1 MKNKIQGNPHIEN
14 MDEFIQRQIY
24 NYSDTNMPKPRHMA
38 QGGRM
43 ISYDNPKKDWEV
55 IYNSMTPI
63 QKGQFN
69 ARNKKTIKI
78 TGSAPSSVSRV
89 ASITDDDKEYFDDQ
103 KKKGKIPIEINFDKW
118 LDEKEDFEL
127 GGDPDAKLKKKRM
140 DEMVLSNALQKL
152 DDAMSGIMS
161 TLNLAGGGKVVDL
174 SAYRKSKE
182 PAQVKQI
189 NLADYFK
196 VGMAVADLN
205 ESERQLVNDLLKRT
219 LGKNPK

>member
-1 MKNKIQGNPHIEN
+1 MQKKIQGKPHIEN

-24 NYSDTNMPKPRHMA
+24 NYSDTKMPKPQHMA
-38 QGGRM
+38 KGGSM
-43 ISYDNPKKDWEV
+43 VSYDKPKDDWEV
-55 IYNSMTPI
+55 FYKSMSPI
-63 QKGQFN
+63 EKGQFN

-78 TGSAPSSVSRV
+78 TGSPSSVSRV

-103 KKKGKIPIEINFDKW
+103 KKKGKIPIEIDFDKW

-161 TLNLAGGGKVVDL
+161 TLKLAGGGKVVDL
-174 SAYRKSKE
+174 SSYRKSKE
-182 PAQVKQI
+182 PTQVKQI

>member
-1 MKNKIQGNPHIEN
+1 MRNKIQGKPHIEN

-24 NYSDTNMPKPRHMA
+24 NYSDTKMPKPQHMA
-38 QGGRM
+38 KGGSM
-43 ISYDNPKKDWEV
+43 VSYDKPKDDWEV
-55 IYNSMTPI
+55 IYKSMTPI
-63 QKGQFN
+63 EKGQFN

-78 TGSAPSSVSRV
+78 TGSPSSVSRV

-140 DEMVLSNALQKL
+140 DDMVLSNALQKL

-161 TLNLAGGGKVVDL
+161 TLKLAGGGKVVDL
-174 SAYRKSKE
+174 SSYRKSKE

>member
-1 MKNKIQGNPHIEN
+1 MKNKIQGNPHIETAEEYV
-14 MDEFIQRQIY
+14 DRQLY
-24 NYSDTNMPKPRHMA
+24 NYSDTKMPKPKHMA
-38 QGGRM
+38 KGGRM
-43 ISYDNPKKDWEV
+43 ISYDRPKDDWEN

-69 ARNKKTIKI
+69 ARNKKKIKI
-78 TGSAPSSVSRV
+78 TAPSSVISV
-89 ASITDDDKEYFDDQ
+89 ASTTDDDKEYFDDQ
-103 KKKGKIPIEINFDKW
+103 KKKGKIPIDINFDKF

-161 TLNLAGGGKVVDL
+161 TLKLAGGGKVVDL
-174 SAYRKSKE
+174 SSYRKSKE